1 MKVFRYFEP
10 VFLLCVLQLLVE
22 FPCQGETH
30 LGHSNVKSSAKNSIP
45 RKNGS
50 KNVLE
55 KDLTQGT
62 TSEDFT
68 GENNLLEKK
77 IGSSG
82 FLETDKSG
90 SHKDRNL
97 SHKKDV
103 PLHKVVKADDKF
115 TKPSVQTHQTE
126 KSRELKNKSVANGK
140 SKRRLT
146 HAKKSKLTKHSAPV
160 KPDDF
165 HQKGTTKKKKKKS
178 LFTANRSVRLL
189 TDLLNE
195 VLQSSV
201 WQTGVSSL
209 YSCGGLQH
217 FPFLILSMP
226 SGKEMTAAFSLHT
239 PLIYLPNE
247 QFVHPG
253 PLRVDSQSISLHLSF
268 PEISRRQ
275 S

>member
-1 MKVFRYFEP
+1 MPPAQNFFHAFFFSSPAPSHSKTCCAVPAYRRILS
-10 VFLLCVLQLLVE
+10 LLL
-22 FPCQGETH
+22 
-30 LGHSNVKSSAKNSIP
+30 
-45 RKNGS
+45 
-50 KNVLE
+50 
-55 KDLTQGT
+55 
-62 TSEDFT
+62 
-68 GENNLLEKK
+68 
-77 IGSSG
+77 
-82 FLETDKSG
+82 
-90 SHKDRNL
+90 
-97 SHKKDV
+97 
-103 PLHKVVKADDKF
+103 F
-115 TKPSVQTHQTE
+115 TKH
-126 KSRELKNKSVANGK
+126 
-140 SKRRLT
+140 
-146 HAKKSKLTKHSAPV
+146 
-160 KPDDF
+160 
-165 HQKGTTKKKKKKS
+165 KKKKS
-178 LFTANRSVRLL
+178 LFTANRSVGLL